1 MVNFVEYVV
10 AELKSKRLSK
20 SAAFELIKQFSARPV
35 AASGG
40 DAVHPLLQVN
50 VSDLDHLA
58 FRSRLSG
65 SEPFLADHRVV
76 FPTGAAPVLPAV
88 AYLEMARAAV
98 QQAVPAA
105 ARGQMLELRHC
116 VWAQPLVVRTPTTV
130 SIELAPNV
138 DGGIDYDVLSGDGE
152 QQTEHCQGHA
162 QFVALTPAPHL
173 DIAGLQA
180 RMQRG
185 SLQTAEVYAAFDAMG
200 LRYGPAHQAVQ
211 RVYQGEGQVLARLE
225 LPPPLR
231 AQADRYV
238 LHPSLLDGALQAA
251 IGLMDGETRARL
263 PFAVDVVRVFAAC
276 PPVSWVWLRQTASS
290 AGDDAVS
297 KLDIDLC
304 DADGVVCVQMHGF
317 SARALAPA
325 DDARGVLRAIPHWQ
339 AAVPDA
345 HATAWTQRAVI
356 VCELAGV
363 ETVALQATLADTACH
378 VLNARDG
385 GDLAQR
391 YSDHAVVCLEI
402 LQALLAAKPAGP
414 QLLQLAVAATG
425 EATVFAGLGALLK
438 TAARENPHLQVQLV
452 LVAQDS
458 DAAALARQMQQAQ
471 ACAGE
476 TQLRVD
482 RAGAVEMLR
491 WQEQAAV
498 DAPPVFKEHGVYLI
512 SGGLGGLG
520 SIFAREILRQTRH
533 ARVILSGRSAAA
545 GVRRERLD
553 ALDADGAGRVHYRV
567 ADLADAA
574 SVQALVDDVVR
585 EHGALHGILHCAGM
599 TDDGFI
605 ATKNAAGLRAVLAP
619 KVQGSVH
626 LDRASRE
633 LALDFFAVFS
643 SVAGILG
650 NVGQADYAAANAFL
664 DEFASYRNALVA
676 NGERR
681 GRSIA
686 IAWPLWQDGGM
697 ALAPALQAE
706 LERASGMQPL
716 ATANG
721 LHAFHQCL
729 AQAHERSV
737 VAEGRL
743 PALRRSLAG
752 ARPRPPAVAA
762 TVMATSDL
770 LGGQDLLDKTQE
782 WLRRQFSQLLKLSSQ
797 RIDPRAPLE
806 RYGIDSILAMRLTN
820 TLEHTFGSLSKTL
833 LFEHR
838 SIADLAAYFVESQT
852 AALNGLFARHR
863 AAAAGGG
870 TAVVAS
876 AEAVETALPP
886 RLRRS
891 VSRAAVA
898 PAAAAAAAEPIA
910 IVGLSGRYPES
921 PDLAAYWANLRD
933 GRDCIVEVPA
943 SLWDWRDYYSDD
955 RSEGGRHYSRWG
967 GFIAGVD
974 EFDPLFFNMAP
985 LEAER
990 IDPQERL
997 FLQHAWMAVEDAGYT
1012 RADLHGAAPRAGLAD
1027 IGGQVGVY
1035 VGVMY
1040 SEYQLFGAEAS
1051 LRGQRI
1057 GLAGSFASIANRVS
1071 YVLDVHGPSM
1081 TLDTMCSSSLTAIHL
1096 ACQDLRLGR
1105 TRLAIAGGVNVT
1117 IHPNKYLVLSSGQ
1130 FISSDGHCQSFG
1142 EGGDGYI
1149 PGEGVGAVVLKRL
1162 SDAQRDGDHIYG
1174 LIRGSALS
1182 HGGKT
1187 NGYTVPNPQAQTSA
1201 IALALSEARVDARH
1215 VSYIEAHGT
1224 GTKLGDPIEIAA
1236 LNKAFGQYSQDK
1248 QFCLIG
1254 SAKSNIGHCEAAA
1267 GIAGLTKVLL
1277 QLKHRQIVPSLH
1289 SRTLNP
1295 HIDFAASPFSVNQ
1308 TLTDWVAPV
1317 IDGRTLPRIA
1327 GISSFG
1333 AGGSNAHMIIEE
1345 YVAATPAAA
1354 TPAANGTTEVIIL
1367 LSARTAE
1374 QLRRKADDLLAFAV
1388 AEPDTDLVA
1397 LAHTLQTGR
1406 EAMDERL
1413 GLVVASHAELVEKL
1427 HTWLGGDT
1435 DIDAMIDTVYRGQ
1448 VQKHRDTLALF
1459 SSDADLQQTIDRWL
1473 TTGKLDKVVELWV
1486 KGLEVRWAALYAAGR
1501 PARISAPTYPFARE
1515 RYWIDTPAAT
1525 TVATAA
1531 ANSTLHPLLHA
1542 NVSDLSQQGYRSV
1555 FDGGEPWLADH
1566 RVSLGGSEQRVLPA
1580 VAYLE
1585 MARAAVEQ
1593 AVPATWRSG
1602 VLELRHCAW
1611 AQPLIVEQ
1619 ATEVRVLL
1627 EAAAD
1632 GAIDFAIVSGD
1643 GDAPREH
1650 SRGQAAYVEEYIN
1663 ETVDIAALR
1672 QRLGDTGFSAADLYA
1687 TLTGLGLHYGPAH
1700 RAVLELRRGDGEVL
1714 ALLELPDCVRAQADA
1729 YVLHPSLLDGALQ
1742 SALALFDGAA
1752 SARLPFALDRL
1763 RVFGNS
1769 AATMWAW
1776 LRPAAGS
1783 GDGDAVARFDI
1794 DLCDAQGAVAVQLR
1808 GFSTRAVGSA
1818 ATGAGQGVLA
1828 AVPQWQALA
1837 AATPAQ
1843 DWSQRQIVLC
1853 EMPDVSAQAL
1863 QSLLPGSRCS
1873 ALSAAS
1879 GHDLALRYE
1888 AHALVGLEIVRELLA
1903 AQSDGPVLLQ
1913 WVIGDDSEDGVFA
1926 GIAGLLQSAALENP
1940 RFHGQVVTTGRG
1952 VVAGVLAQQLQQA
1965 QAHSREA
1972 QLRFVAD
1979 GTPQRLRWQ
1988 ERAVAADAPAAFK
2001 SNGVYLI
2008 TGGLGGLGMLFA
2020 RAITA
2025 QAPEAQIVLTG
2036 RGVLDAARRARL
2048 AALQP
2053 AGAARVHYRA
2063 LDLDDAAQVDALVA
2077 GVVDEFGAL
2086 DGVLHSAGML
2096 ADGFLLQKSAADFR
2110 AVLAPKVAG
2119 TVNLDHAT
2127 RQLDLQFFAL
2137 FSSLAGAFG
2146 NVGQADYA
2154 CANAFLDA
2162 FALYRNRRVA
2172 GGERRGLSVSVN
2184 WPLWQEGGM
2193 QLSAALQQRIA
2204 EATGMGLL
2212 SSDNGLQAFSSA
2224 LALGLGRS
2232 LVMQGDLAAMRRS
2245 VFGPADTAVAA
2256 TAAAPAP
2263 RTVTPAPNLPTVTPA
2278 AADLLELTQEYLR
2291 QQFAASLKL
2300 PPQRIDVQMPL
2311 ENYGIDSI
2319 LAMRLT
2325 GVLEQ
2330 TFGTLSKTL
2339 FFEYQSIAALTKYLV
2354 KAFPHV
2360 VARVTATAPVIA
2372 EAGDAPRPAAA
2383 PIAIPAFAPRRAFGA
2398 APESRDR
2405 AVAIVGLAGRYPQ
2418 AEDVDGFWELLR
2430 EGRDCITEIPAERW
2444 DHALYFDPDRNAAGK
2459 SYSKWGGFMA
2469 DIDKFDPLFFNI
2481 APKEAELLDPQE
2493 RLFLETAWQTIE
2505 DAGYS
2510 KQSLAETRT
2519 GVYVGVMWGQYELY
2533 GVNSLAAGHLG
2544 VPSSSQASI
2553 ANRVSYFFDLRG
2565 PSIAIDTMCSSSL
2578 TAIHMACEEIR
2589 RGTLDAAIA
2598 GGVNVSVHPHKY
2610 LTLSQGKFAASDG
2623 RCRSFGAGGDG
2634 YVPGEGV
2641 GAIFLKPLEHA
2652 LRDGDHVY
2660 GVVLASSINH
2670 GGKTNGYTVPNPNA
2684 QAELIV
2690 AALTRARIEPQ
2701 SLGYI
2706 EAHGTGTSL
2715 GDPIEITGLT
2725 KAFGEQHDQRQGCA
2739 IGSVKSNIGHL
2750 ESAAGIA
2757 AMTKVL
2763 LQLKHAQLVPS
2774 LHAEPVNPNIDFSQ
2788 SPFRVQTTLAP
2799 WPRRDGQPR
2808 RSGISSFG
2816 AGGAN
2821 AHMVVEE
2828 YIDTRAVRPAA
2839 AADHLF
2845 VLSARSQRGLLRHA
2859 RRMAA
2864 FLAGHDS
2871 LAAEHVAYTLQA
2883 GRTGMTARLACVT
2896 GDLAGFVAALQ
2907 DWIVAQDGGEGVQAT
2922 PDSGAVHTV
2931 LYGNSSDGD
2940 TDAALLVDGAAGRAF
2955 LRELVRSRDLTRLAR
2970 LWTLGAE
2977 IDWSLLHAGTAPRRV
2992 SLPTYPFERQRYWI
3006 DTTPLAAVQAVFAAP
3021 AVVAVAA
3028 AATSPAAAVTEAPQR
3043 LHYGV
3048 TWQAAPPLPP
3058 VAQPAGTLLLLDGTD
3073 TVFRALAAQRGAA
3086 PLVRVTFAKAYREL
3100 GPAEFEVR
3108 VDDEADFRQL
3118 FAALRQRDLL
3128 PQVILH
3134 RCSDGVTLDQSLPDT
3149 AALHQPVLALLHVA
3163 KALMGLSVAARYIVI
3178 ADAAAPQHQALAA
3191 FLKTLALEQ
3200 PAFSGKVV
3208 SIDGDAGLTLA
3219 DEVAIAAAEIAD
3231 AHAGV
3236 EEVRYRCAGAATE
3249 RCVRRIAPCGP
3260 AAAALDRLPLKHG
3273 GVYLITGGLGGL
3285 GLLFGE
3291 YLAQHHAARL
3301 VLVGRSASSPQH
3313 EQRLARLRQ
3322 HASEIVYMQADV
3334 SRADDAERVVRE
3346 IKARYGSLSGVIH
3359 AAGVTRDGFVL
3370 KKTGDDMRAVF
3381 DPKIGGAIQLDRAT
3395 RNEPLDLF
3403 ILFGSIAGVNGNVG
3417 QSDYAYANQ
3426 FLDAFAERRERQ
3438 SAAGL
3443 RTGRTVSVDWPLWR
3457 DGGMQISAEHVAVL
3471 QARTGLVPLPT
3482 DQGLRL
3488 FEELLC
3494 SDRAQDIAVYGLASR
3509 IDAYV
3514 SGLRPPAAAAVAARA
3529 SIAAVADTRTGNTG
3543 AELLAQTVAYVK
3555 TLIGEEIKLAPEHI
3569 DTRERLESFGMD
3581 SVAIGKVTATLE
3593 RDLGELPKTLLYEH
3607 ETIAEVVTFL
3617 SRHSAERLRAH
3628 FAAQASAGVERI
3640 EPARAVQVEPVAAE
3654 AMPVQAMPFEVLTA
3668 PAEAPAVTRDPG
3680 SLSALVAAQSATQKI
3695 AIVGVHGHYPQSRD
3709 MDAFW
3714 QLLRDGRD
3722 ATETVPA
3729 DRWDADAYYDADP
3742 AAAGRGRIYCRS
3754 GGFLSD
3760 VDKFDTGL
3768 FKIQREEASVMDP
3781 QERLFLQSVWSA
3793 LEDAGYTRDELRA
3806 RHAKGKS
3813 ADVGVFVGV
3822 TTNSYAQLAEDARRQ
3837 GNMLTPS
3844 AMPWS
3849 IANRV
3854 SYFFDFKG
3862 PSLPVDTACSSSL
3875 VAVHMACESLR
3886 RGECQVAVAGGVNLY
3901 LHPSKYLSLCQRGML
3916 ARGGKTHSYGTGDDG
3931 FVPGEGVGTFIL
3943 KPLEQAI
3950 ADNDRIHGVIAGS
3963 AFEHSGRSNGYSAPN
3978 PNSQAELIARTLA
3991 AAEVEPDAIGCVEG
4005 HGTGT
4010 PLGDSLEVL
4019 ALSQA
4024 FRRGTDR
4031 TGYCSLGS
4039 VKANVGHSESAAG
4052 VCSMAKALLQLQHG
4066 QFVPSLHSSEINPD
4080 LGLAASPFYLQH
4092 TLADWPRYG
4101 DAPRR
4106 ALVNSFGA
4114 GGVNA
4119 CLVLEEYVSA
4129 APQPLAAAGPQVL
4142 ALSAESEDALRAY
4155 AERFAAFLEARPQTD
4170 LAALCHTVQV
4180 GREALKERLALIA
4193 MQPAEL
4199 VGRLRGWLAGT
4210 QIEAIHRG
4218 RVEARRSARRVAAP
4232 DEANTSALQRAQRCA
4247 QRWVAGEDPAWQ
4259 RLHGDVLPPRIAAPT
4274 YPFATERCW
4283 IVEENGAAP
4292 AVIESATVE
4301 RLHPLVSYNSS
4312 TLREVSFDSW
4322 ISTALL
4328 TEFQLA
4334 LHGARVLP
4342 AAAILELACACASLA
4357 GDRRIRGVRDV
4368 VWAQPLHVPSD
4379 VQLVRTYVK
4388 HIGDSIEYVVTS
4400 LDDGSRKTV
4409 HSEGRL
4415 LLGARHAVATDAPVS
4430 IAALAA
4436 QGTHVDAAT
4445 HYQRLEAR
4453 GIVCGTAF
4461 RSVQEIWCGGAGALA
4476 RLALTQAPES
4486 RAERFVLHP
4495 ALIDGAFQTALAL
4508 LDGVHART
4516 TYVPLALEELSI
4528 VRRVARTCYVHAQ
4541 IAGAGRGHDDVRVFD
4556 IRLLNER
4563 GELLVT
4569 FKGLA
4574 LKALQYADSVNP
4586 LAQAG

>member
-35 AASGG
+35 AAGGG

-76 FPTGAAPVLPAV
+76 FPAGAAPVLPAV

-105 ARGQMLELRHC
+105 ARGRMLELRHC
-116 VWAQPLVVRTPTTV
+116 VWAQPLVVRDPTTV
-130 SIELAPNV
+130 SIELAPNA

-162 QFVALTPAPHL
+162 QFVAPVAAPGL

-185 SLQTAEVYAAFDAMG
+185 SLATAEVYAAFDAMG

-211 RVYQGEGQVLARLE
+211 QVFRGEGQVLARLE
-225 LPPPLR
+225 LPPSLR
-231 AQADRYV
+231 AQAASYV

-276 PPVSWVWLRQTASS
+276 PSTSWVWLRHAPGGS
-290 AGDDAVS
+290 GDDAVS
-297 KLDIDLC
+297 KFDIDLC
-304 DADGVVCVQMHGF
+304 DANGEVCVQMHGF
-317 SARALAPA
+317 SARTLAPA
-325 DDARGVLRAIPHWQ
+325 AAADDSGVLRAVPYWQ

-345 HATAWTQRAVI
+345 QPGVWAQREVI
-356 VCELAGV
+356 VCELGAV
-363 ETVALQATLADTACH
+363 DAAVLQTALGDTTCH
-378 VLNARDG
+378 VLSAHA
-385 GDLAQR
+385 GDPAQR
-391 YSDHAVVCLEI
+391 YGDHAVACLQI
-402 LQALLAAKPAGP
+402 VQARLAAAPAAP
-414 QLLQLAVAATG
+414 LLLQLAVAATG
-425 EATVFAGLGALLK
+425 EGAVFAGLAALLRS
-438 TAARENPHLQVQLV
+438 ASRENPLLQAQLV
-452 LVAQDS
+452 LVADDT
-458 DAAALARQMQQAQ
+458 DATALAQQLQQARTHG
-471 ACAGE
+471 GE
-476 TQLRVD
+476 TRL
-482 RAGAVEMLR
+482 RAGRTGGAIEVLR
-491 WQEQAAV
+491 WREQEAT

-520 SIFAREILRQTRH
+520 AIFARDILQQTRH
-533 ARVILSGRSAAA
+533 ARVILTGRSAATGA
-545 GVRRERLD
+545 RLD
-553 ALDADGAGRVHYRV
+553 RLGALQADYAGRVQYRI
-567 ADLADAA
+567 ADLADAV
-574 SVQALVDDVVR
+574 SVQALIDNVAC

-605 ATKNAAGLRAVLAP
+605 ATKTAAGLRAVLAP
-619 KVQGSVH
+619 KVQGSLH
-626 LDRASRE
+626 LDQASRGLE
-633 LALDFFAVFS
+633 LDFFAAFS
-643 SVAGILG
+643 SVAGTLG
-650 NVGQADYAAANAFL
+650 NVGQADYAAANAFM
-664 DEFASYRNALVA
+664 DEFASYRNGLVA
-676 NGERR
+676 AGQRH
-681 GRSIA
+681 GRSVA
-686 IAWPLWQDGGM
+686 VAWPLWQAGGIV
-697 ALAPALQAE
+697 LAPELQAE
-706 LERASGMQPL
+706 LERSTGMQPL
-716 ATANG
+716 TTPNG
-721 LHAFHQCL
+721 LRAFHQCL
-729 AQAHERSV
+729 AFAHANCV
-737 VAEGRL
+737 VLEGRL
-743 PALRRSLAG
+743 PALRRTLAG
-752 ARPRPPAVAA
+752 TRPRPAA
-762 TVMATSDL
+762 AAPVGAEAP
-770 LGGQDLLDKTQE
+770 GAQDLLDKTQE
-782 WLRRQFSQLLKLSSQ
+782 WLRRQFSQLLKLSAQ
-797 RIDPRAPLE
+797 RIDPRAPLD

-820 TLEHTFGSLSKTL
+820 TLEQTFGSLSKTL
-833 LFEHR
+833 LFEYR
-838 SIADLAAYFVESQT
+838 SIADLAAHFVESQAAALDGLFSRHRT
-852 AALNGLFARHR
+852 AAGSS
-863 AAAAGGG
+863 AAV
-870 TAVVAS
+870 AVPT
-876 AEAVETALPP
+876 ETPMPP

-891 VSRAAVA
+891 ALRAAPAFA
-898 PAAAAAAAEPIA
+898 PAAAEPVA

-921 PDLAAYWANLRD
+921 PDLTAYWANLRD
-933 GRDCIVEVPA
+933 GRDCIVEIPA
-943 SLWDWRDYYSDD
+943 SRWDWRDYYSDD
-955 RSEGGRHYSRWG
+955 RREGGRHYSRWG
-967 GFIAGVD
+967 GFITGVD

-1012 RADLHGAAPRAGLAD
+1012 RADLHGVAPRAGLAD

-1051 LRGQRI
+1051 LRGQRM

-1096 ACQDLRLGR
+1096 ACQDLRLSR
-1105 TRLAIAGGVNVT
+1105 TRMAIAGGVNVT

-1130 FISSDGHCQSFG
+1130 FISGDGHCQSFG

-1201 IALALSEARVDARH
+1201 IALALREARVDARH

-1236 LNKAFGQYSQDK
+1236 LNKAFGQYGQDR

-1295 HIDFAASPFSVNQ
+1295 HIDFAASPFTVNQ

-1317 IDGRTLPRIA
+1317 VDGRTLPRIA

-1333 AGGSNAHMIIEE
+1333 AGGSNAHMIVEE
-1345 YVAATPAAA
+1345 HVAAPTAAA
-1354 TPAANGTTEVIIL
+1354 AAIAEVAVL

-1374 QLRRKADDLLAFAV
+1374 QLRRRAEDLLAFVTA
-1388 AEPDTDLVA
+1388 APDIDLVA
-1397 LAHTLQTGR
+1397 MAHTLQTGR

-1413 GLVVASHAELVEKL
+1413 GLVVADRAELLQKL
-1427 HTWLGGDT
+1427 QGWLAGD
-1435 DIDAMIDTVYRGQ
+1435 DALDEVHQGQ
-1448 VQKHRDTLALF
+1448 VQRHRDTLALF
-1459 SSDADLQQTIDRWL
+1459 SSDADLQQTVERWL
-1473 TTGKLDKVVELWV
+1473 TVGKLGKVVELWTR
-1486 KGLEVRWAALYAAGR
+1486 GLDVRWAALYGASR
-1501 PARISAPTYPFARE
+1501 PARISLPTYPFARE

-1525 TVATAA
+1525 SLATAA
-1531 ANSTLHPLLHA
+1531 TGGALHPLLHA
-1542 NVSDLSQQGYRSV
+1542 NVSDLSRQGYRSV
-1555 FDGGEPWLADH
+1555 FEGREPWLADH
-1566 RVSLGGSEQRVLPA
+1566 RVLLDGRELRVLPA

-1593 AVPATWRSG
+1593 AVPAAWRRG
-1602 VLELRHCAW
+1602 ALELRHCAW
-1611 AQPLIVEQ
+1611 AQPLIVE
-1619 ATEVRVLL
+1619 APTAVRLVLD
-1627 EAAAD
+1627 AAAD
-1632 GAIDFAIVSGD
+1632 GAVDFAIVSGD
-1643 GDAPREH
+1643 EETPVEH
-1650 SRGQAAYVEEYIN
+1650 SRGQAAFVEE
-1663 ETVDIAALR
+1663 ETKESMDIAALQ
-1672 QRLGDTGFSAADLYA
+1672 QRLDGAGWSAVELYA
-1687 TLTGLGLHYGPAH
+1687 RLESLGLRYGPAH
-1700 RAVLELRRGDGEVL
+1700 RSVRHVQRGSGEVL

-1742 SALALFDGAA
+1742 AALALFDGAA
-1752 SARLPFALDRL
+1752 SARLPFALDTL
-1763 RVFGNS
+1763 RVFGSS

-1776 LRPAAGS
+1776 LRLAAGS
-1783 GDGDAVARFDI
+1783 RSDDAVARLDI

-1808 GFSTRAVGSA
+1808 GFSTRAMATAVPA
-1818 ATGAGQGVLA
+1818 ADAGQGVLA

-1843 DWSQRQIVLC
+1843 DWAQRQVVLC
-1853 EMPDVSAQAL
+1853 ELPEVSAQAL

-1873 ALSAAS
+1873 ALVAAS
-1879 GHDLALRYE
+1879 GHDLARRYE
-1888 AHALVGLEIVRELLA
+1888 AHALAGLEIVRDLLA
-1903 AQSDGPVLLQ
+1903 ARSDGPVLLQ
-1913 WVIGDDSEDGVFA
+1913 WVIGDDRDNGVFA

-1952 VVAGVLAQQLQQA
+1952 VAAGVLARQLQQA
-1965 QAHSREA
+1965 QAHPREA

-1979 GTPQRLRWQ
+1979 GAPQRLRWQ
-1988 ERAVAADAPAAFK
+1988 EQVVPADDALAAFK
-2001 SNGVYLI
+2001 PRGVYLI
-2008 TGGLGGLGMLFA
+2008 TGGLGGLGTVFA

-2025 QAPEAQIVLTG
+2025 QAPEAQVVLTG
-2036 RGVLDAARRARL
+2036 RGELDDARLARL

-2053 AGAARVHYRA
+2053 AGMARVHYRA
-2063 LDLDDAAQVDALVA
+2063 LDLDDAAQVDTLIA

-2086 DGVLHSAGML
+2086 DGVLHSAGRL
-2096 ADGFLLQKSAADFR
+2096 ADGFLLHKSAADFR

-2137 FSSLAGAFG
+2137 FSSVAGAFG

-2162 FALYRNRRVA
+2162 FAQYRNQRVA
-2172 GGERRGLSVSVN
+2172 AGERQGLTVSFN
-2184 WPLWQEGGM
+2184 WPLWRDGGM
-2193 QLSAALQQRIA
+2193 QVPAVLQEQIA
-2204 EATGMGLL
+2204 RATGMGAL
-2212 SSDNGLQAFSSA
+2212 SADHGLRAFAQA
-2224 LALGLGRS
+2224 LAQGQGRS
-2232 LVMQGDLAAMRRS
+2232 LVMQGDLAAMRRT
-2245 VFGPADTAVAA
+2245 VFGNGDTAVAA
-2256 TAAAPAP
+2256 MAAAPAP
-2263 RTVTPAPNLPTVTPA
+2263 RAVTPAPGLPAGTTA
-2278 AADLLELTQEYLR
+2278 AADLLDLTQEYLR
-2291 QQFAASLKL
+2291 RQFAASLKL

-2354 KAFPHV
+2354 KAFPQI
-2360 VARVTATAPVIA
+2360 VARVTATAPVVA
-2372 EAGDAPRPAAA
+2372 EARDAPHTAAVPMA
-2383 PIAIPAFAPRRAFGA
+2383 TPAFVPRRAFGV
-2398 APESRDR
+2398 APDSRGR

-2418 AEDVDGFWELLR
+2418 ADDVDGFWDVLR

-2444 DHALYFDPDRNAAGK
+2444 DHALYFDADRNAPGK

-2505 DAGYS
+2505 DAGYG
-2510 KQSLAETRT
+2510 KQSLAGTRT

-2553 ANRVSYFFDLRG
+2553 ANRVSYFFDLHG
-2565 PSIAIDTMCSSSL
+2565 PSLAIDTMCSSSL
-2578 TAIHMACEEIR
+2578 TAIHLACEEIR
-2589 RGTLDAAIA
+2589 RGTIDAAIA

-2641 GAIFLKPLEHA
+2641 GAVLLKPLDHA
-2652 LRDGDHVY
+2652 LRDGDHIY
-2660 GVVLASSINH
+2660 GIVRAGSINH

-2684 QAELIV
+2684 QAELI
-2690 AALTRARIEPQ
+2690 ADAFARAQIAPE
-2701 SLGYI
+2701 SLDYI

-2715 GDPIEITGLT
+2715 GDPIEITGLSR
-2725 KAFGEQHDQRQGCA
+2725 AFGDGNGGRHCA

-2763 LQLKHAQLVPS
+2763 LQIKHAQLVPS

-2821 AHMVVEE
+2821 AHVVVEE
-2828 YIDTRAVRPAA
+2828 YIDTRTVARPA

-2845 VLSARSQRGLLRHA
+2845 VLSARSLRGLLRHA

-2864 FLAGHDS
+2864 FLAGHAA
-2871 LAAEHVAYTLQA
+2871 LAPGHVAYTLQA
-2883 GRTGMTARLACVT
+2883 GRTGMNARLACVA

-2907 DWIVAQDGGEGVQAT
+2907 DWIAAQDGGEDVRAA
-2922 PDSGAVHTV
+2922 PDSGAVHNLV
-2931 LYGNSSDGD
+2931 YGNSSDGD
-2940 TDAALLVDGAAGRAF
+2940 ADAALLVDGAAGRAF
-2955 LRELVRSRDLTRLAR
+2955 LHELARSRDLTRLAR
-2970 LWTLGAE
+2970 LWALGAE
-2977 IDWSLLHAGTAPRRV
+2977 IDWSLLHAGGTPRRV

-3006 DTTPLAAVQAVFAAP
+3006 DTTPLAAVRVVPAAP
-3021 AVVAVAA
+3021 TAVAPTA
-3028 AATSPAAAVTEAPQR
+3028 AAPGPAAAVAEAPQR

-3048 TWQAAPPLPP
+3048 TWQAAPPPSP

-3073 TVFRALAAQRGAA
+3073 TIFRTLAAQRGAAA

-3100 GPAEFEVR
+3100 GPTEFEVR
-3108 VDDEADFRQL
+3108 ADDETDFREL
-3118 FAALRQRDLL
+3118 FAALQCRDLL

-3134 RCSDGVTLDQSLPDT
+3134 RCSDGVTLEQSLPDT
-3149 AALHQPVLALLHVA
+3149 AALHQPVFALLHVA

-3219 DEVAIAAAEIAD
+3219 DEVAIAAAEIAG

-3236 EEVRYRCAGAATE
+3236 EEVRYRCVGAATE
-3249 RCVRRIAPCGP
+3249 RCVRRIAPCSP
-3260 AAAALDRLPLKHG
+3260 ATAALDRLPLKHG

-3313 EQRLARLRQ
+3313 EPRLARLRQ

-3334 SRADDAERVVRE
+3334 SRAEDAERVVRE

-3370 KKTGDDMRAVF
+3370 KKTGEDMRAVF

-3395 RNEPLDLF
+3395 RDEPLDLF
-3403 ILFGSIAGVNGNVG
+3403 ILFASIAGVNGNVG
-3417 QSDYAYANQ
+3417 QADYAYANQ
-3426 FLDAFAERRERQ
+3426 FLDAFAERRGRQ

-3443 RTGRTVSVDWPLWR
+3443 RAGRTVSVDWPLWR
-3457 DGGMQISAEHVAVL
+3457 DGGMQISAEHVALL
-3471 QARTGLVPLPT
+3471 QARTGLALLPT

-3529 SIAAVADTRTGNTG
+3529 AGAAVADTRTGHAG
-3543 AELLAQTVAYVK
+3543 AELPAQTLAYVK

-3569 DTRERLESFGMD
+3569 DPRERLESFGMD

-3617 SRHSAERLRAH
+3617 SRHSVERLRAH
-3628 FAAQASAGVERI
+3628 FAAQASAGVEAI
-3640 EPARAVQVEPVAAE
+3640 EPSALRVEPVAAE
-3654 AMPVQAMPFEVLTA
+3654 AVPAQAVPS
-3668 PAEAPAVTRDPG
+3668 EAPVTPTAARDPG
-3680 SLSALVAAQSATQKI
+3680 SLSARVAAQSATQKI

-3722 ATETVPA
+3722 ATGTVPA
-3729 DRWDADAYYDADP
+3729 DRWDAEAYYDADP
-3742 AAAGRGRIYCRS
+3742 AAAGRGKIYCRS

-3916 ARGGKTHSYGTGDDG
+3916 ARGGKTHSYGAGDDG

-3943 KPLEQAI
+3943 KPLEQAV

-3991 AAEVEPDAIGCVEG
+3991 AAEVEPGAIGCVEG

-4066 QFVPSLHSSEINPD
+4066 QFVPSLHSGEINPD
-4080 LGLAASPFYLQH
+4080 LNLAASPFYLQH
-4092 TLADWPRYG
+4092 SLADWPREG

-4119 CLVLEEYVSA
+4119 CLVLEEYVSS

-4142 ALSAESEDALRAY
+4142 ALSAESDEALRAY
-4155 AERFAAFLEARPQTD
+4155 AERFAEFLEARPQTD

-4199 VGRLRGWLAGT
+4199 AGLLRGWLAGSGA
-4210 QIEAIHRG
+4210 EVVHRG

-4232 DEANTSALQRAQRCA
+4232 DETNTPALQRAQRCA

-4274 YPFATERCW
+4274 YPFAAERCW
-4283 IVEENGAAP
+4283 IVEENGAA
-4292 AVIESATVE
+4292 AVAVEPATVE

-4334 LHGARVLP
+4334 LQGARVLP

-4400 LDDGSRKTV
+4400 LDDGSRRTV

-4453 GIVCGTAF
+4453 GIACGTAF
-4461 RSVQEIWCGGAGALA
+4461 RSVQEIWCGGGGALA

-4508 LDGVHART
+4508 LDGVPART

-4528 VRRVARTCYVHAQ
+4528 VRRVARNCYVHAQ
-4541 IAGAGRGHDDVRVFD
+4541 VAGAGRGHDDVRVFD

-4563 GELLVT
+4563 GELLVA

-4574 LKALQYADSVNP
+4574 LKALQHADSVNP